1 MLRFITAGESH
12 GPQLTVIV
20 DGLPAGLPVTEEE
33 LDVEMRRRQ
42 RGHGRS
48 ERQTSMERDHAE
60 IVGGVRGG
68 LTIGSPVALVV
79 QNRVYQIDPKWQQ
92 SMAVAAGADMGAP
105 LTRLR
110 PGHADLAGAM
120 KYGPDDVRN
129 ILERSSARETAARV
143 AAGGL
148 ARLLLRAVG
157 IEVNS
162 RTLSVGPVTA
172 PALPDHIALRQ
183 DPARDDDVRAYWQ
196 RVEQSDVRCDDPEA
210 TAAMIALID
219 QGKREGNTLGG
230 VAEVV
235 VRGVPI
241 GLGTH
246 TQWDRRLDGLL
257 AQAILSIQSV
267 KGMEIGD
274 GFWSTHQW
282 GGDVHDPITYDAAE
296 AASGWGHTR
305 NHAGGIEGGMT
316 NGEPVIV
323 RVAFKPIST
332 MRRGLST
339 ADWHTGEP
347 AQAHYERSDVC
358 VVPAGGVVAE
368 AMVAWVLAAAL
379 VEKCGGDSL
388 AELRRNMAGFLAD
401 QAQHPRPLT
410 T

>member
-1 MLRFITAGESH
+1 
-12 GPQLTVIV
+12 
-20 DGLPAGLPVTEEE
+20 
-33 LDVEMRRRQ
+33 
-42 RGHGRS
+42 
-48 ERQTSMERDHAE
+48 
-60 IVGGVRGG
+60 
-68 LTIGSPVALVV
+68 
-79 QNRVYQIDPKWQQ
+79 
-92 SMAVAAGADMGAP
+92 
-105 LTRLR
+105 
-110 PGHADLAGAM
+110 
-120 KYGPDDVRN
+120 
-129 ILERSSARETAARV
+129 
-143 AAGGL
+143 
-148 ARLLLRAVG
+148 
-157 IEVNS
+157 
-162 RTLSVGPVTA
+162 
-172 PALPDHIALRQ
+172 
-183 DPARDDDVRAYWQ
+183 
-196 RVEQSDVRCDDPEA
+196 
-210 TAAMIALID
+210 MIALID

-274 GFWSTHQW
+274 GFWSTQQW
-282 GGDVHDPITYDAAE
+282 GSDVHDPITYDATASSSPAE
-296 AASGWGHTR
+296 PAAASGWGHTR

-379 VEKCGGDSL
+379 LEKCGGDSL

-401 QAQHPRPLT
+401 QAHHPAP
-410 T
+410 